1 MALSPGIHAVL
12 QGALRPTPDTLKL
25 REEFSSGSF
34 GSVCKGDY
42 NEQFVS
48 VKKIGA
54 AFLHVLHRRDKE
66 EDLVTVAREKVTAF
80 KKELRNLKANTYP
93 YIVEILGAF
102 YDSLLHEPLLVAE
115 DLQKDLATFL
125 AHRKGRLKHAEQ
137 VALSLQVVTGLRFL
151 RLSTL
156 SNGQLSFWHVLNDR
170 GVFISDR
177 GVAKIF
183 HIGIGLT
190 RKMDPKTLS
199 PELIP
204 YLPPEALHDV
214 DYVFEEKADVFAAG
228 VLMLEVATQRR
239 PLAEHGTS
247 PASACVNRKP
257 DLDLVLESHPLKA
270 AIMSCLLDRP
280 LDRPSVIELHC
291 QLSLLA
297 EGSRHV
303 SERISVCPAHTPQH
317 TMTLIA
323 SVCHFCVLHFHSKG
337 STLMHFFQCVLHS
350 SISI

>member
-25 REEFSSGSF
+25 REEFSAGSF

-42 NEQFVS
+42 NEQVVS
-48 VKKIGA
+48 VKKIGG
-54 AFLHVLHRRDKE
+54 AFLHVLQRRDKE
-66 EDLVTVAREKVTAF
+66 DLITVAREEVIAF

-156 SNGQLSFWHVLNDR
+156 GSDQLSFWHALNDR

-190 RKMDPKTLS
+190 WKMDPKTLG
-199 PELIP
+199 PELTP
-204 YLPPEALHDV
+204 CLPPEALHDV

-247 PASACVNRKP
+247 PASVCVDRKP
-257 DLDLVLESHPLKA
+257 DLDLVMESHPLKA
-270 AIMSCLLDRP
+270 AIMSCLPDRP
-280 LDRPSVIELHC
+280 LDRPSVIELHR
-291 QLSLLA
+291 QLSLLGE
-297 EGSRHV
+297 EGRHV
-303 SERISVCPAHTPQH
+303 SGRISVCPCTHSPAHSRTRSQCLSLLDV
-317 TMTLIA
+317 TL
-323 SVCHFCVLHFHSKG
+323 S
-337 STLMHFFQCVLHS
+337 
-350 SISI
+350 

>member
-1 MALSPGIHAVL
+1 MALSPDIYAVL
-12 QGALRPTPDTLKL
+12 QGALRPTPNTLKL
-25 REEFSSGSF
+25 REEFSAGSF

-42 NEQFVS
+42 NEQVVS
-48 VKKIGA
+48 VKKIGG
-54 AFLHVLHRRDKE
+54 AFLKVLHRRDKK
-66 EDLVTVAREKVTAF
+66 EDLVTVAREEVTAF

-93 YIVEILGAF
+93 YTVEVLGAF
-102 YDSLLHEPLLVAE
+102 YDPFLHEPLLVAE

-125 AHRKGRLKHAEQ
+125 AHRRGRLKHAEQ
-137 VALSLQVVTGLRFL
+137 VALSLQVVSGLRFL
-151 RLSTL
+151 RLGTL
-156 SNGQLSFWHVLNDR
+156 GSAPLSFWHALNDR

-190 RKMDPKTLS
+190 WKLDPKILG
-199 PELIP
+199 PELTP
-204 YLPPEALHDV
+204 YLPPEALHDI

-239 PLAEHGTS
+239 PFAEHGSSSVST
-247 PASACVNRKP
+247 CVGHKS

-280 LDRPSVIELHC
+280 LDRPSVLELHR

-297 EGSRHV
+297 EGGRHV
-303 SERISVCPAHTPQH
+303 SGRISVCPCTHSPAHSGT
-317 TMTLIA
+317 
-323 SVCHFCVLHFHSKG
+323 HS
-337 STLMHFFQCVLHS
+337 QCLALLCFTFS
-350 SISI
+350 